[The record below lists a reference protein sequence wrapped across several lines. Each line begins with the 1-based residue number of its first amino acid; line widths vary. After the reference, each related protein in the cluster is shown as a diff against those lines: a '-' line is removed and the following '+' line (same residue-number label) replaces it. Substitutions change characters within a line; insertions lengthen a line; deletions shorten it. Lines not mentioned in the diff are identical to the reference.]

1 MRFSEFKLFENVF
14 NPEVKKLQQ
23 FLIAKGYD
31 LGPTKDDGIMGKFT
45 KSAEDAYR
53 AGIPPS
59 RANVPSK
66 TTTSNTPTV
75 TQPSTPSQS
84 TVSTGEIMPAKGPIS
99 GQYGRTVTAP
109 NGEKISHPGVD
120 IAAPQGSSV
129 IAPADGKIV
138 FAGPAGSAGNLV
150 ELETADGVKHRFMHL
165 SKILVQVGTS
175 VKKGQQVGA
184 VGSTGF
190 STGPHLH
197 WEKYASGR
205 QVNPMA
211 NVG

>member
-1 MRFSEFKLFENVF
+1 MRFAEFKLSEGILD
-14 NPEVKKLQQ
+14 PAVKKLQQ
-23 FLIAKGYD
+23 FLMAKGYD

-45 KSAEDAYR
+45 KAAIDAYR

-59 RANVPSK
+59 QAKVPGK
-66 TTTSNTPTV
+66 PTTSRPSTPTV
-75 TQPSTPSQS
+75 TQPNAPDQS
-84 TVSTGEIMPAKGPIS
+84 TAPSGEIMPAKGRIS
-99 GQYGRTVTAP
+99 GHYGRTVTAP
-109 NGEKISHPGVD
+109 NGKKVAHPGVD
-120 IAAPQGSSV
+120 IAAPQGSPV
-129 IAPADGKIV
+129 VAPNSGKIV

-150 ELETADGVKHRFMHL
+150 ELVTDDGVKHRFMHL
-165 SKILVQVGTS
+165 SKILVQVGSS

-205 QVNPMA
+205 QVNPIA
-211 NVG
+211 E